1 MTEHIHR
8 RRWEDPALTNGT
20 GVTLCFSDTAMPPLP
35 EERKTEKLLQK
46 KKKKQAEAKRQAQ
59 EAAEAEPVDEHSDA
73 DDRQAE
79 DDQMPDVERDAAA
92 KQLPLS
98 SEQQQVVRGQSA
110 VKRRQRRMEI
120 RVNMPKRTGVDSR
133 TFRQNM
139 SEELHGLP
147 AHDDEGTLALV
158 DQELALR
165 GLDDARGN
173 NPLVNREA
181 KMAVDILK
189 QVFEGKAA
197 ADILSA
203 ACAHFVAM
211 GSRLGMHTS
220 NLTYDERRSAI
231 VAQYAPPNAG
241 AQKGAAL
248 HKKIKGQ
255 NLAMAAATENSFF
268 RSNFETNGGD
278 IRGSLTELTRLAQ
291 TYWDALKIN
300 KDALGEFYEQRVRSE
315 LF

>member
-46 KKKKQAEAKRQAQ
+46 KKKKQVEAKRQAQ

-147 AHDDEGTLALV
+147 ANDDEGTLALV

-181 KMAVDILK
+181 KIV
-189 QVFEGKAA
+189 
-197 ADILSA
+197 
-203 ACAHFVAM
+203 
-211 GSRLGMHTS
+211 
-220 NLTYDERRSAI
+220 NL
-231 VAQYAPPNAG
+231 
-241 AQKGAAL
+241 
-248 HKKIKGQ
+248 
-255 NLAMAAATENSFF
+255 
-268 RSNFETNGGD
+268 
-278 IRGSLTELTRLAQ
+278 
-291 TYWDALKIN
+291 
-300 KDALGEFYEQRVRSE
+300 
-315 LF
+315 